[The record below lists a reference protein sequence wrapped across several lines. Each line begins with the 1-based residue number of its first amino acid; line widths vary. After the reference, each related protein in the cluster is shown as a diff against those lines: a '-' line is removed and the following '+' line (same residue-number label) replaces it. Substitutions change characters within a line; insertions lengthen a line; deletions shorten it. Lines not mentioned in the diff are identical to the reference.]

1 MAANYDIDENGV
13 FIRPCSE
20 CRGLGYVVDLIGEVR
35 RCSQEECV
43 KKRAVEVLEEGQE
56 GKDRGASPKD
66 FFDGDVLGGLLKGNP
81 EFKKLAG
88 SFVMG
93 GLAGVV
99 AKLGSDIIAEAA
111 KKEEKTKGSKPLL
124 PPLLGPPPSRA
135 TRRAKKPSRR
145 RSR

>member
-1 MAANYDIDENGV
+1 MTSALDDV
-13 FIRPCSE
+13 RVCPE

-56 GKDRGASPKD
+56 GRDRGASPKD

-99 AKLGSDIIAEAA
+99 AKLGGDIIAETA
-111 KKEEKTKGSKPLL
+111 KKEEKTKASNPLL
-124 PPLLGPPPSRA
+124 PPLLGPSP
-135 TRRAKKPSRR
+135 THTTKKKPLRKRR
-145 RSR
+145 P